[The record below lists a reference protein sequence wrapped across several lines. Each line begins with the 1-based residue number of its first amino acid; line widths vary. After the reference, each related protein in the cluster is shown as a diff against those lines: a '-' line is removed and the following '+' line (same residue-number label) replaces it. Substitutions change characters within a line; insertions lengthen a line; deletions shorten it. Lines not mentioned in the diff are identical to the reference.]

1 MHNNA
6 LGLEAVSES
15 GFFLHITT
23 ALVDFMTRPVLNN
36 VSHSILVLVLIAI
49 GVSACSDNDS
59 ISEGGVVATVGSF
72 EISDKHFENHL
83 KRYYLRTGQALNL
96 NEDVRLAVVNSRIER
111 YAIVEHAREMGWAS
125 DASAV
130 YNKAIIERK
139 VLMEEYQRRF
149 IHDRIQLSENQIRDV
164 FRRSNM
170 SVKASHLLAPTLE
183 DANELYNRLQKGES
197 FESLAREVFQSP
209 SLRETGGDL
218 GYFGIDEMD
227 LAFEDAAFTMRPG
240 EISRPIK
247 TTTGYSIIKVT
258 DVIESPILTEVQFA
272 QQRPN
277 MEQVA
282 LYQEK
287 ERATRRDLDQ
297 TLSSM
302 DWNQQAIDQL
312 WGEVSS
318 QRDRYF
324 TSDVSLSELPIS
336 ISEDIRGQTIAR
348 YGGFAF
354 TVNDFLVESYYTPAD
369 RRAQVKSK
377 DDFIG
382 QLEGMAY
389 RAFALGLVKNHPGVD
404 QNFLKESIEETFYG
418 YLFER
423 FEADLDTKI
432 KVDELQMR
440 QAYNRDP
447 SMFVQP
453 VTLDMSEIVLTN
465 ADQAAE
471 VFASLENG
479 ASFEQMLENF
489 GAETSSKKFGGHI
502 GNLPITQFGSMA
514 SALRSIRPGD
524 YAGPFQVASNYFV
537 ILRCNERT
545 ESRQLAFEEAEDK
558 VRDYLYSTE
567 RRRVRDAIIGDLRS
581 RFNATIDMNRLNSI
595 SIQL

>member
-1 MHNNA
+1 M
-6 LGLEAVSES
+6 
-15 GFFLHITT
+15 T
-23 ALVDFMTRPVLNN
+23 FMTRFTSTKASP
-36 VSHSILVLVLIAI
+36 ILLVVALIAL
-49 GVSACSDNDS
+49 GVSACSGENVAN
-59 ISEGGVVATVGSF
+59 EGVVATVGSF

-111 YAIVEHAREMGWAS
+111 YAIVEHAREVGWAS
-125 DASAV
+125 DASAI

-149 IHDRIQLSENQIRDV
+149 IHDRIQLTENQVRDV

-170 SVKASHLLAPTLE
+170 SVKASHLLASTLE
-183 DANELYNRLQKGES
+183 EANELYSRLESGES
-197 FESLAREVFQSP
+197 FDALAKEVFQSP
-209 SLRETGGDL
+209 ALRETGGDL

-227 LAFEDAAFTMRPG
+227 LAFEDAAFSMRPG
-240 EISRPIK
+240 EVSKPVK
-247 TTTGYSIIKVT
+247 TTTGFSIIKVT

-287 ERATRRDLDQ
+287 ERATRRDLEQ
-297 TLSSM
+297 ALSSM
-302 DWNQQAIDQL
+302 NWNQTSIDLL
-312 WGEVSS
+312 WNEISS

-324 TSDVSLSELPIS
+324 TSDVSLSELPLS
-336 ISEDIRGQTIAR
+336 ITDTVREQVIASF
-348 YGGFAF
+348 GGFDF
-354 TVNDFLVESYYTPAD
+354 TVADFLIESYYTPAD
-369 RRAQVKSK
+369 RRSQVQSK

-389 RAFALGLVKNHPGVD
+389 RSYALGLVNNHQGVD
-404 QNFLKESIEETFYG
+404 RKFIEESIEETFYG

-423 FEADLDTKI
+423 FEADLDNKVR
-432 KVDELQMR
+432 VDELQMR

-447 SMFVQP
+447 SLFVQP
-453 VTLDMSEIVLTN
+453 IMFDMSEIVLTN

-471 VFASLENG
+471 VFTKLEKG
-479 ASFEQMLENF
+479 ASFSQILEEF
-489 GAETSSKKFGGHI
+489 GAESTSKKFGGHI

-514 SALRSIRPGD
+514 SALRSIQPGD

-545 ESRQLAFEEAEDK
+545 ESRQLTYEEAEDK
-558 VRDYLYSTE
+558 VRDYLFSTE

>member
-1 MHNNA
+1 
-6 LGLEAVSES
+6 
-15 GFFLHITT
+15 
-23 ALVDFMTRPVLNN
+23 MTRQALNN
-36 VSHSILVLVLIAI
+36 VSYSILVLVLIGI
-49 GVSACSDNDS
+49 GVSACSN
-59 ISEGGVVATVGSF
+59 SESSSQSGVVAKVGSF
-72 EISDKHFENHL
+72 EISDKHFETHL
-83 KRYYLRTGQALNL
+83 KRYYLRTGQAINL

-111 YAIVEHAREMGWAS
+111 YAIVEHARESGWAT

-170 SVKASHLLAPTLE
+170 SVKASHLLSPTLDE
-183 DANELYNRLQKGES
+183 ANKLYTRLENGES
-197 FESLAREVFQSP
+197 FEALAREVFKSP

-227 LAFEDAAFTMRPG
+227 LAFEDAAFSMRPG
-240 EISRPIK
+240 EISRPVK
-247 TTTGYSIIKVT
+247 TTTGFSIIKVT
-258 DVIESPILTEVQFA
+258 DLIESPILTEVQFA

-282 LYQEK
+282 MYQEK

-297 TLSSM
+297 VLSSM
-302 DWNQQAIDQL
+302 KWDHQTIDRLWNVI
-312 WGEVSS
+312 SS

-324 TSDVSLSELPIS
+324 TSDVSLSELPVS
-336 ISEDIRGQTIAR
+336 LPEDVRGQVIAQS
-348 YGGFAF
+348 GGFEF

-369 RRAQVKSK
+369 RRAQVRSE
-377 DDFIG
+377 DDFKG

-404 QNFLKESIEETFYG
+404 QNFIKESIEETFYG

-423 FEADLDTKI
+423 FEADLDSKI
-432 KVDELQMR
+432 NFDELQMR
-440 QAYNRDP
+440 LAYNHDP
-447 SMFVQP
+447 SVFVQP
-453 VTLDMSEIVLTN
+453 VMLDMSEIVLTN

-471 VFASLENG
+471 VFTNLENG
-479 ASFEQMLENF
+479 ASFGKMLQQF
-489 GAETSSKKFGGHI
+489 GAETTSKKFDGHI

-514 SALRSIRPGD
+514 SALGSIQPGD

-545 ESRQLAFEEAEDK
+545 ESRLLAYEEAEDK
-558 VRDYLYSTE
+558 VREYLFSTE

>member
-1 MHNNA
+1 M
-6 LGLEAVSES
+6 
-15 GFFLHITT
+15 IY
-23 ALVDFMTRPVLNN
+23 MTRPVFNN
-36 VSHSILVLVLIAI
+36 VSYSILVLVLIAT
-49 GVSACSDNDS
+49 GLSACSDNEPTS
-59 ISEGGVVATVGSF
+59 KSGVVATVGSF

-125 DASAV
+125 DASAI

-149 IHDRIQLSENQIRDV
+149 IYDRIQLSENQVREV

-170 SVKASHLLAPTLE
+170 SVKASHLLAPTHDE
-183 DANELYNRLQKGES
+183 AINLYNRLQNGES
-197 FESLAREVFQSP
+197 FEALAREVFQTP
-209 SLRETGGDL
+209 SLRDTGGDL

-227 LAFEDAAFTMRPG
+227 LAFEDAAFSMRPG

-247 TTTGYSIIKVT
+247 TTTGFSIIKVT

-282 LYQEK
+282 MYQEK

-297 TLSSM
+297 ALASM
-302 DWNQQAIDQL
+302 SWNQQAVDQL
-312 WGEVSS
+312 WNEISS

-336 ISEDIRGQTIAR
+336 LPDAVREQVVAR
-348 YGGFAF
+348 VGRFAF
-354 TVNDFLVESYYTPAD
+354 TVNDFLVESYYTPSD
-369 RRAQVKSK
+369 RRAQVRSK
-377 DDFIG
+377 EDFKG
-382 QLEGMAY
+382 QIEGMAY
-389 RAFALGLVKNHPGVD
+389 RAYALGLVKNHPGLD
-404 QNFLKESIEETFYG
+404 QNFIKESIEETFYG

-423 FEADLDTKI
+423 FESDLDTKVN
-432 KVDELQMR
+432 VDELQMR
-440 QAYNRDP
+440 QAYNHDP
-447 SMFVQP
+447 SLFVQP
-453 VTLDMSEIVLTN
+453 VMLDMSEIVLTN

-471 VFASLENG
+471 VFAALEKG
-479 ASFEQMLENF
+479 APFGQTLEKY
-489 GAETSSKKFGGHI
+489 GAETSSKKFDGHI
-502 GNLPITQFGSMA
+502 GNLPITQFGTMA
-514 SALRSIRPGD
+514 SALGSIQPGD

-545 ESRQLAFEEAEDK
+545 ESRQLAFDEAKDK
-558 VRDYLYSTE
+558 VRDYLFSTE

-581 RFNATIDMNRLNSI
+581 RFNASIDMNRLNSI

>member
-1 MHNNA
+1 MIRFSA
-6 LGLEAVSES
+6 
-15 GFFLHITT
+15 
-23 ALVDFMTRPVLNN
+23 NN
-36 VSHSILVLVLIAI
+36 VVHSFLVVVLITM
-49 GVSACSDNDS
+49 GVFACSGKES
-59 ISEGGVVATVGSF
+59 TSQEGVVATVGSF

-111 YAIVEHAREMGWAS
+111 YAIVEHAREQGWAS
-125 DASAV
+125 DAAAV

-139 VLMEEYQRRF
+139 VLMEEYQRKF
-149 IHDRIQLSENQIRDV
+149 IYDRIQLSENQIREV

-170 SVKASHLLAPTLE
+170 AVKASHLLAPTLQE
-183 DANELYNRLQKGES
+183 ANKLYDRLQNGES
-197 FESLAREVFQSP
+197 FDALAREVFQSP

-218 GYFGIDEMD
+218 GYFSIDEMD
-227 LAFEDAAFTMRPG
+227 LAFEDAAFSMRPG

-247 TTTGYSIIKVT
+247 TTTGFSIIKVT
-258 DVIESPILTEVQFA
+258 DIVESPILTEVQFA

-282 LYQEK
+282 LYQQK
-287 ERATRRDLDQ
+287 ERATRYDLDQ
-297 TLSSM
+297 ALVSM
-302 DWNQQAIDQL
+302 NWNQSAIDEL
-312 WGEVSS
+312 WKLVSA

-324 TSDVSLSELPIS
+324 TSDVSLSELPVS
-336 ISEDIRGQTIAR
+336 LPDNIRGLTIAR
-348 YGGFAF
+348 SGGFEF
-354 TVNDFLVESYYTPAD
+354 TVSDFLVESYYTPVD
-369 RRAQVKSK
+369 RRAQVKSE
-377 DDFIG
+377 DDFKG

-389 RAFALGLVKNHPGVD
+389 RAYALGLVKNHPGVD
-404 QNFLKESIEETFYG
+404 QQFIKESIDETFYG

-423 FEADLDTKI
+423 FEADLDSKI
-432 KVDELQMR
+432 KIDDLELR
-440 QAYNRDP
+440 QVYNRDP
-447 SMFVQP
+447 SLFVQP
-453 VTLDMSEIVLTN
+453 VMLDMSEIVLTN

-471 VFASLENG
+471 VFTKLENG
-479 ASFEQMLENF
+479 GSFSKLLNEF
-489 GAETSSKKFGGHI
+489 GAETTSKKFDGHI

-514 SALRSIRPGD
+514 SALGNIQPSD

-545 ESRQLAFEEAEDK
+545 ESRQLAYEEAEDK
-558 VRDYLYSTE
+558 VREYLFSTE

>member
-1 MHNNA
+1 M
-6 LGLEAVSES
+6 SFMS
-15 GFFLHITT
+15 RPFF
-23 ALVDFMTRPVLNN
+23 NN
-36 VSHSILVLVLIAI
+36 VTHSILVLCLVTI
-49 GVSACSDNDS
+49 GLSACSGNEFAS
-59 ISEGGVVATVGSF
+59 HQGVVATVGSF

-111 YAIVEHAREMGWAS
+111 YAIVEHAREQGWAS
-125 DASAV
+125 DAAAV

-149 IHDRIQLSENQIRDV
+149 IHDRIQLSENQVRDV

-183 DANELYNRLQKGES
+183 EANKLYNRLQNGES
-197 FESLAREVFQSP
+197 FEALAREVFQSP

-218 GYFGIDEMD
+218 GYFAVDEMD
-227 LAFEDAAFTMRPG
+227 LAFEDAAFSMRPG
-240 EISRPIK
+240 EISRPVK

-282 LYQEK
+282 MYQEK
-287 ERATRRDLDQ
+287 ERATRRDLEQ
-297 TLSSM
+297 ALASM
-302 DWNQQAIDQL
+302 DWNQPVVDQL
-312 WGEVSS
+312 WNEISS

-324 TSDVSLSELPIS
+324 TSDVSLSELPVS
-336 ISEDIRGQTIAR
+336 LPDAVREQVVATSGSFE
-348 YGGFAF
+348 F
-354 TVNDFLVESYYTPAD
+354 TVNDFLVESYFTPAE
-369 RRAQVKSK
+369 RRAQVQSK
-377 DDFIG
+377 DEFLG

-389 RAFALGLVKNHPGVD
+389 RAYALGLVKNHPGVD
-404 QNFLKESIEETFYG
+404 QNFIDESIKETFYG

-432 KVDELQMR
+432 SVDELQMR

-447 SMFVQP
+447 SVFVQP
-453 VTLDMSEIVLTN
+453 IMLDMSEIVLTN

-471 VFASLENG
+471 VFTQLKNG
-479 ASFEQMLENF
+479 ASFSEMLENF
-489 GAETSSKKFGGHI
+489 GAETTTKKFEGHI

-514 SALRSIRPGD
+514 SALKSIQPGD

-545 ESRQLAFEEAEDK
+545 ESRLLAYEEAEDK
-558 VRDYLYSTE
+558 VREYLFSTE